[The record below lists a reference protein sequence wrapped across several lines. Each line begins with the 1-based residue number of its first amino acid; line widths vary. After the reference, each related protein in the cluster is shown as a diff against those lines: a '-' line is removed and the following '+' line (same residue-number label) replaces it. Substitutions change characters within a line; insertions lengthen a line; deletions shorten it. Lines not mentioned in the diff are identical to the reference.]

1 MVRLMR
7 YRSQPAD
14 QLKLLMYR
22 IGLNVLNDRG
32 RREQARMASV
42 HVSID
47 DDYLA
52 LASPELA
59 HEHRIAQQQALER
72 VRACIL
78 KLPPRCRQVY
88 LLNRMEGMSY
98 PQIAAHC
105 AISVK
110 AVEKHI
116 GKALQHLRGSE
127 SGVYCGP
134 LRLLAWQV
142 RQGRV
147 GGAGG
152 CAVLLVGWV
161 VRWLQWALGAC
172 CVAVHACCLNSN
184 RPQSCWPTS
193 PLQVHDQLCA
203 GGLPTNLVTGQERR
217 QVAGARH
224 TACTTEMA
232 STAHPVDV
240 AVS

>member
-1 MVRLMR
+1 M
-7 YRSQPAD
+7 Q
-14 QLKLLMYR
+14 
-22 IGLNVLNDRG
+22 
-32 RREQARMASV
+32 
-42 HVSID
+42 
-47 DDYLA
+47 
-52 LASPELA
+52 
-59 HEHRIAQQQALER
+59 
-72 VRACIL
+72 RACRRGP
-78 KLPPRCRQVY
+78 KTRSFRSNCGPSPP
-88 LLNRMEGMSY
+88 
-98 PQIAAHC
+98 PQAQGPTN
-105 AISVK
+105 S
-110 AVEKHI
+110 
-116 GKALQHLRGSE
+116 GKTHEALQHLRRSE